1 MELIEVIGF
10 LVGLIYLY
18 LEYKANK
25 LLWPVGV
32 LMPII
37 YIWIFYK
44 SGFYADMGINIYYFF
59 ASIYGWII
67 WTRKTTD
74 DKPSA
79 ISSAPLKLYLPIIF
93 IFLII
98 FAVIA
103 YVLLNYTNSTVPY
116 GDSFTTALSIVAMW
130 MLAQKYTE
138 QWVLWFVVN
147 VVSSFLYFW
156 KGLYITGTLFII
168 YSTISMLGYF
178 KWKKM
183 AAEQEKIKI

>member
-1 MELIEVIGF
+1 MELIEIIGVV
-10 LVGLIYLY
+10 VGLIYLY

-67 WTRKTTD
+67 WSKKSTEKN
-74 DKPSA
+74 PSF
-79 ISSAPLKLYLPIIF
+79 ISPTPLKLYFPIIS

-98 FAVIA
+98 FAVIV
-103 YVLLNYTNSTVPY
+103 YILINYTDSTVPY
-116 GDSFTTALSIVAMW
+116 GDGFTTALSIIAMW
-130 MLAQKYTE
+130 MLAQKYIE
-138 QWVLWFVVN
+138 QWLLWFVVN
-147 VVSSFLYFW
+147 LVSCFLYFW
-156 KGLYITGTLFII
+156 KGLYITGALFII
-168 YSTISMLGYF
+168 YSIISMLGYF

-183 AAEQEKIKI
+183 AFEQEHTTK